1 VRERTESNVFITA
14 WLCHYTGNLTSIMA
28 KPRKIEDER
37 AQQSGAMLR
46 RARVARGLS
55 QDELARRAGLSRQAL
70 GAIESG
76 LYQPGV
82 GAALALAR
90 ELGHSVEALFGSAG
104 APALLEADW
113 AEARGGA
120 RQGAPALPAR
130 PAIALGRVGG
140 RLVALAQPAPAM
152 RLVPAAGVL
161 EHARGRHAQVAA
173 FRTREQIDATLLV
186 AGCDPA
192 VTILADWM
200 ARHRPATTLTPIGR
214 SSRAALAALL
224 AGRVH
229 AAGVHLGDREGGDYN
244 LAAVRE
250 ALKRRQAIMVNFAR
264 WELGLGVRRGNPLG
278 VRGIADLAMP
288 GLRIVN
294 REAGS
299 GARLV
304 LDQALAELK
313 IVPRRIAGY
322 ARELSGHLEVAAA
335 IAAGEADAGLTLR
348 VGAEAFSLD
357 FVTVREERYD
367 VVILQREMDSPPVRA
382 MLDALNSSAF
392 ANEVRQLCAYD
403 TAQMG
408 QVIARLNS

>member
-1 VRERTESNVFITA
+1 MSSN
-14 WLCHYTGNLTSIMA
+14 
-28 KPRKIEDER
+28 R
-37 AQQSGAMLR
+37 LR
-46 RARVARGLS
+46 RARLARGLN

-76 LYQPGV
+76 VYQPGV
-82 GAALALAR
+82 GAAL
-90 ELGHSVEALFGSAG
+90 GAG
-104 APALLEADW
+104 EEGAAPDA
-113 AEARGGA
+113 
-120 RQGAPALPAR
+120 PAR
-130 PAIALGRVGG
+130 PAHPAVVLARVGG

-152 RLVPAAGVL
+152 RLAPGMGVL
-161 EHARGRHAQVAA
+161 ERAHGRHAQVTA
-173 FRTREQIDATLLV
+173 FRTREQIEATLLV

-200 ARHRPATTLTPIGR
+200 ARNRPAAALTPIVR

-229 AAGVHLGDREGGDYN
+229 AAGVHLGDRNGGEYN
-244 LAAVRE
+244 LAAVCE
-250 ALKRRQAIMVNFAR
+250 TLKRRQAIMVNFAR

-278 VRGIADLAMP
+278 VRGIADLTGP
-288 GLRIVN
+288 GVRIVN
-294 REAGS
+294 REAGA

-304 LDQALAELK
+304 LDHGLAELK
-313 IVPRRIAGY
+313 IAPRRIVGY
-322 ARELSGHLEVAAA
+322 ARELGGHLEVAAA

-348 VGAEAFSLD
+348 VAAEAFGLD

-392 ANEVRQLCAYD
+392 AREV
-403 TAQMG
+403 
-408 QVIARLNS
+408 S

>member
-1 VRERTESNVFITA
+1 VRNRTESNVFITGC
-14 WLCHYTGNLTSIMA
+14 LCHYTGDLTSIMA
-28 KPRKIEDER
+28 KPREIEDER
-37 AQQSGAMLR
+37 AQQSGAILR

>member
-1 VRERTESNVFITA
+1 MEKR
-14 WLCHYTGNLTSIMA
+14 
-28 KPRKIEDER
+28 P

-46 RARVARGLS
+46 RARRARGLS

-76 LYQPGV
+76 VYQPGV

-113 AEARGGA
+113 AGAPSGA
-120 RQGAPALPAR
+120 RQGAPHGAVDEGALPDAPAR
-130 PAIALGRVGG
+130 PAHPAVVLARVGG

-152 RLVPAAGVL
+152 RLVPGAGVL

-173 FRTREQIDATLLV
+173 FRTREQIEATLLV

-200 ARHRPATTLTPIGR
+200 ARNRPAATLTPIVR

-229 AAGVHLGDREGGDYN
+229 AAGVHLGDRKGGEYN

-250 ALKRRQAIMVNFAR
+250 TLKRRQAIMVNFAR
-264 WELGLGVRRGNPLG
+264 WELGLGVQRGNPLG
-278 VRGIADLAMP
+278 VRGIADLAEP
-288 GLRIVN
+288 GVCIVN
-294 REAGS
+294 REAGA

-304 LDQALAELK
+304 LDQGLAELK
-313 IVPRRIAGY
+313 IAPRRIAGY
-322 ARELSGHLEVAAA
+322 ARELGGHLEVAAA

-348 VGAEAFSLD
+348 VAAEAFGLD

-392 ANEVRQLCAYD
+392 AREVSQLCAYD
-403 TAQMG
+403 TSQMG
-408 QVIARLNS
+408 QVVARLNF